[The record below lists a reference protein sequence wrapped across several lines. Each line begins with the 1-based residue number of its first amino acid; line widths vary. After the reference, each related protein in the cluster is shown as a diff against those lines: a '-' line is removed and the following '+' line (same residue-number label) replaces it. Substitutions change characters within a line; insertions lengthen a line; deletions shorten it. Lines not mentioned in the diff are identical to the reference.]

1 MSAAKRPV
9 VPIADMKLLLP
20 PEDIPAEFPPE
31 PDPEPPPLAM
41 FCWADWNAALRA
53 ETPPPALDT
62 PAAIAEPAAA
72 ATAAPVATDSIEPA
86 YSAGNMPT
94 H

>member
-20 PEDIPAEFPPE
+20 PEDTPAEFPPE

-53 ETPPPALDT
+53 ETPPQRLINQQPEQSL
-62 PAAIAEPAAA
+62 PSPQ
-72 ATAAPVATDSIEPA
+72 PVS
-86 YSAGNMPT
+86 
-94 H
+94 